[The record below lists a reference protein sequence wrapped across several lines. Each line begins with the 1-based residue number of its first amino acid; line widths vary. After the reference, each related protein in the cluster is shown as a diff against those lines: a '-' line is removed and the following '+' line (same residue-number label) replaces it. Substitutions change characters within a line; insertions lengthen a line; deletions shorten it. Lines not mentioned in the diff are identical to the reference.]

1 MILHHQFIKTAQEN
15 KEKIAIKDKMTGA
28 TVPYARALIGSLIL
42 AKKFSKYE
50 DKYIGIMIPN
60 TAGVMLAAIG
70 TLMSGKIPVMINYST
85 GAAENSMYAQKKC
98 GFNTIITSKAL
109 LEKIKCPLI
118 DGMICIEDI
127 MKKVTTSNKIIAA
140 LKSKMPSGI
149 IIKSLPKVTEEDTA
163 CVLFTSGSERDPKA
177 VQLSHKN
184 IGSNVE
190 DVIDVLH
197 LKKDDVIFSVLP
209 LFHVFGQQTNFWL
222 PLTLGMTAVTYANP
236 LEYKTIP
243 KIMKKEGCTM
253 IAATPIFLSGYLR
266 ESQKGDFEKLHLV
279 VAGADKTPDWLRE
292 GYREKHDIEIVEGYG
307 TTETSPVISVNRPE
321 FNKPGSIGPAVAHCE
336 IKITDIN
343 TGEELPTGGE
353 GKIMVKG
360 DLVMKGYIDE
370 EKTSEA
376 IIDGWYFT
384 GDIGVL
390 DEDGYLWHKGRLK
403 RFVKIGGE
411 MVSLVKTE
419 SMISEVL
426 HKDIDCCVVDIPDK
440 VKGASL
446 VAVVTQE
453 IDKQQLIKD
462 LGDKLPAIAIP
473 KKFMV
478 IDELPKMGSGKADF
492 RKIAELVRTNLIK

>member
-1 MILHHQFIKTAQEN
+1 VILHHKFIETAKEN
-15 KEKIAIKDKMTGA
+15 SEKIAIKDKMTGA
-28 TVPYARALIGSLIL
+28 VISYNKALIGSLIL
-42 AKKFSKYE
+42 SKKFKKYN

-60 TAGVMLAAIG
+60 SAGVMLAAIG
-70 TLMSGKIPVMINYST
+70 TLMSGKVPVMINYST
-85 GAAENSMYAQKKC
+85 GAAENSLYAQKKC

-109 LEKIKCPLI
+109 LDKIKCPLI

-127 MKKVTTSNKIIAA
+127 MKTVTAGDKIQAA
-140 LKSKMPSGI
+140 LKTKLPVKTLKKM
-149 IIKSLPKVTEEDTA
+149 LPEATVEDTA
-163 CVLFTSGSERDPKA
+163 CVLFTSGSEKDPKA

-184 IGSNVE
+184 IGSNVL

-197 LKKDDVIFSVLP
+197 IEKDDVIFSVLP

-243 KIMKKEGCTM
+243 RIMKKEGCTM
-253 IAATPIFLSGYLR
+253 IAATPIFLAGYLR
-266 ESQKGDFEKLHLV
+266 ESQPDDFEKLHLV

-292 GYREKHDIEIVEGYG
+292 GYREKHNIEIVEGYG

-336 IKITDIN
+336 IKITDID
-343 TGEELPTGGE
+343 TGEPLPIGEE
-353 GKIMVKG
+353 GKIMVRG

-370 EKTSEA
+370 DKTCEA

-390 DEDGYLWHKGRLK
+390 DEDGFLWHKGRLK

-419 SMISEVL
+419 MIISDIL
-426 HKDIDCCVVDIPDK
+426 HEDIDCCVVDIPDK
-440 VKGASL
+440 VKGSSL
-446 VAVVTQE
+446 VAVLTAE
-453 IDKQQLIKD
+453 IDKEQLKKD
-462 LGDKLPAIAIP
+462 LAQKLPPIAIP
-473 KKFMV
+473 KKFL
-478 IDELPKMGSGKADF
+478 IIKEIPKMGSGKADF
-492 RKIAELVRTNLIK
+492 RKVTEIARTSLK